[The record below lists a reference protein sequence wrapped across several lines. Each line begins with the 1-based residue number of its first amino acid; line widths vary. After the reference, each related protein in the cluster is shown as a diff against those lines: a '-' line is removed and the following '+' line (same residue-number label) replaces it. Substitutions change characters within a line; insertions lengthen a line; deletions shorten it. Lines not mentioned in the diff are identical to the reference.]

1 MKPLVAIIG
10 STAVGKSA
18 LALRLA
24 ERLNGEIVNA
34 DSRQVY
40 RHMDVGTAKP
50 SPEERARVTHHLIDI
65 LDPDQEFSLAG
76 FLELASRAIEDIHA
90 RGRLPLLVGGTGQY
104 VWALL
109 EGWRV
114 PRVPPDASLRQG
126 LVAQPLEMLYQ
137 RLQTVDP
144 EAAARIAPTNVRRV
158 VRALEVF
165 HATGVPFSAW
175 TKKSGPAYR
184 YLALGLTAPRLE
196 LYERIDAR
204 VDAMLSSGWLDE
216 VRRLLA
222 MGYAADLP
230 SLSSLGYRE
239 LAAHLRGELSLDEA
253 AARIKTETHRFARRQ
268 YAWFRLRDPR
278 IRWLQAGEAAP
289 AEAEALVRQFLAL
302 DANAPSS

>member
-1 MKPLVAIIG
+1 
-10 STAVGKSA
+10 
-18 LALRLA
+18 
-24 ERLNGEIVNA
+24 

-50 SPEERARVTHHLIDI
+50 SPEDRARVPHHLIDI

-76 FLELASRAIEDIHA
+76 FLELASRAIEEIHA
-90 RGRLPLLVGGTGQY
+90 RGRIPLLVGGTGQY

-114 PRVPPDASLRQG
+114 PHVPPNPSLR
-126 LVAQPLEMLYQ
+126 LELTSQSPEALYQ
-137 RLQTVDP
+137 RLQAVDA
-144 EAAARIAPTNVRRV
+144 EAAARIVPTNVRRV

-184 YLALGLTAPRLE
+184 YLALGLTTSRAE
-196 LYERIDAR
+196 LYARIDAR
-204 VDAMLSSGWLDE
+204 VDAMLSRGWLDE

-222 MGYAADLP
+222 MGYSPDLP
-230 SLSSLGYRE
+230 ALSSLGYRE

-268 YAWFRLRDPR
+268 YAWFRLRDAR
-278 IRWLQAGEAAP
+278 IHWLQDREAAP
-289 AEAEALVRQFLAL
+289 AEAEALVRKFLAL